1 MAIVQNFWLKKSKK
15 RLAGAVLYQAM
26 GQTRA
31 RELASSVANPR
42 TTSQMS
48 QRVKWSNLVNLYR
61 ANQGWMKYAFETKKS
76 NQSDY
81 NKFMSVNVAAS
92 QIYLPKS
99 IANAGGCI
107 VAPFVMTQGSLP
119 SIEVTEGNDGW
130 NTNIYLADAS
140 TLNSNS
146 TVGEVSQQILA
157 ANPGIQAG
165 DQLSFIRLTQMT
177 NASTGVPYVVV
188 RRYEV
193 IIDATDTRPFYNFMS
208 GDYISW
214 DGGAATPYLTI
225 MDSGNAGGFLMILS
239 RTSGG
244 KTYVS
249 TQQIVVANNAALINA
264 YSSESAKA
272 AAIASYG
279 EEADAFLSTT
289 SANEDSQAATA
300 LAVISALI
308 NDTSY
313 VAGDTLY
320 PIGNLTGVGVRLY
333 FNGAIDATSATA
345 TMRTRKNYALHSIE
359 LEVDDIEDNWVAM
372 TAGTVPTTRQE
383 DALYDITITLN
394 GVEYRIV
401 FDVPAAADGGLE

>member
-42 TTSQMS
+42 TTSQMG

-61 ANQGWMKYAFETKKS
+61 ANQSWMKYAFETKKT

-81 NKFMSVNVAAS
+81 NKFMSVNVAGS
-92 QIYLPKS
+92 QIYLPKDV
-99 IANAGGCI
+99 ANAGGCI
-107 VAPFVMTQGSLP
+107 VAPYVMTQGSLP
-119 SIEVTEGNDGW
+119 SIEVSKGGVGW
-130 NTNIYLADAS
+130 NSNIYLSDYAALDG
-140 TLNSNS
+140 NS
-146 TVGEVSQQILA
+146 TIGEVSQQILT
-157 ANPGIQAG
+157 ANPAIQTG

-193 IIDATDTRPFYNFMS
+193 IIDATDTRPFFNFMPI
-208 GDYISW
+208 DYIGFEEV
-214 DGGAATPYLTI
+214 GGTSLIAIT
-225 MDSGNAGGFLMILS
+225 DSGNAGGFLMILS
-239 RTSGG
+239 RTTGG

-264 YSSESAKA
+264 YSSEAAKA

-279 EEADAFLSTT
+279 DQADAFLSTT
-289 SANEDSQAATA
+289 TANEDSQASTQ
-300 LAVISALI
+300 LAVLSATI
-308 NDTSY
+308 NGQQY

-320 PIGNLTGVGVRLY
+320 PIGNLSGQTITLN
-333 FNGAIDATSATA
+333 FNGVIEGSAGVSTL
-345 TMRTRKNYALHSIE
+345 RTRKNYVLHSFT
-359 LEVDDIEDNWVAM
+359 LEVDDVYDNKVDLTLPEIPA
-372 TAGTVPTTRQE
+372 ANQE
-383 DALYDITITLN
+383 DALYDIRATVGGI
-394 GVEYRIV
+394 EYRIV

>member
-61 ANQGWMKYAFETKKS
+61 ANQSWMKYAFETKKT

-81 NKFMSVNVAAS
+81 NKFMSVNVAGS
-92 QIYLPKS
+92 QIFLPKQ

-107 VAPFVMTQGSLP
+107 VAPYVMTQGSLP
-119 SIEVTEGNDGW
+119 SIEITEGNDGW

-140 TLNSNS
+140 GLNANS
-146 TVGEVSQQILA
+146 TVGEFSQQILA
-157 ANPGIQAG
+157 ANPAIQTG

-193 IIDATDTRPFYNFMS
+193 IIDATDTRPFYNFMP

-225 MDSGNAGGFLMILS
+225 MDSGNAGGFLMVLS
-239 RTSGG
+239 RTTGG

-279 EEADAFLSTT
+279 EEADAFLSAT
-289 SANEDSQAATA
+289 SANEDTQAATQ
-300 LAVISALI
+300 LSIISAQI
-308 NDTSY
+308 DGTTY

-320 PIGNLTGVGVRLY
+320 PVGDLSGKGIILR
-333 FNGAIDATSATA
+333 FNGEISGAAGSA
-345 TMRTRKNYALHSIE
+345 TMRIRRNYTLYPFALEI
-359 LEVDDIEDNWVAM
+359 DDVSENTVEM
-372 TAGTVPTTRQE
+372 TIPAVSGDAVNG
-383 DALYDITITLN
+383 ALYDINATIG
-394 GVEYRIV
+394 GVTYRIV
-401 FDVPAAADGGLE
+401 FTVPEAADGGLE